1 MAIFPTSPFG
11 KSSELCVLLFIGT
24 KAVFLWQYFH
34 PQQPFGMNYDLDLE
48 LFIDKS
54 SELDFYYQAQ
64 DILIL
69 TVWHETAKIPSV
81 IRLQHQI

>member
-1 MAIFPTSPFG
+1 
-11 KSSELCVLLFIGT
+11 
-24 KAVFLWQYFH
+24 
-34 PQQPFGMNYDLDLE
+34 MNYDLDLE

-64 DILIL
+64 EQFSSGDILIL

-81 IRLQHQI
+81 IRLQHQV